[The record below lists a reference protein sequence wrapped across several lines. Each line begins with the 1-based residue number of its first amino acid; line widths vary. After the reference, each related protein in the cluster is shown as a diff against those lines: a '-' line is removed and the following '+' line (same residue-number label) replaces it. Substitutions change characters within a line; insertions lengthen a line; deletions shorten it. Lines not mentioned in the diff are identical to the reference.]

1 MERVTQHSGAWCT
14 REIKLLPAFYTKY
27 DDLWPCGY
35 RYSDLFLY
43 YVVSYV
49 KFGTCIITGEP
60 VFGSGVGRQLGLGVL
75 VRPSYQ
81 VVYSHNKFDTPSL
94 YWKLYF
100 CSVWRPLGVSFLII
114 YSSCV
119 YLLRILY
126 FCRGVNVVAIKV
138 ISPHLLLHNMCST
151 WCGADAPE
159 KKMDTSLL
167 H

>member
-14 REIKLLPAFYTKY
+14 REIKVLQAFYTKY

-43 YVVSYV
+43 SVVSYV
-49 KFGTCIITGEP
+49 KFRTCIITDES
-60 VFGSGVGRQLGLGVL
+60 VFGSGVCRQLGLGVL

-114 YSSCV
+114 YHWWV
-119 YLLRILY
+119 YLLRVLY
-126 FCRGVNVVAIKV
+126 FSRDAKFEPPKISNLPSVLGACHPTVMHQRNKIV
-138 ISPHLLLHNMCST
+138 I
-151 WCGADAPE
+151 
-159 KKMDTSLL
+159 SLL